1 MAQTS
6 DTRSGYSSDSGTSD
20 ISMSAVTPAEDARS
34 VMINQVSW
42 GAIFAGAV
50 IAVSAQVVLNMVGV
64 GVGAATLDPS
74 TGDNPTAGAFGIGA
88 GIWFAISTILAA
100 LLGGVA
106 AGRLSGKPKPSTAG
120 WHGLTA
126 WAVSTIFVIYLIGSS
141 VTSLVGGAVGT
152 VGNVVG
158 GAASTAGSV
167 VGSAIPN
174 DPFTAIEERIR
185 GSVPADADPE
195 AARDAAIAAVRTAL
209 TGTEAEGEQARRQAA
224 QALSQAQGIPVP
236 EAQQQI
242 EEYQAQFT
250 EAVNTA
256 QAAAT
261 EAADTATKAAT
272 RGALLAA
279 VVLILGAL
287 AGWFGGRMGVV
298 EPVVTARRRT
308 I

>member
-1 MAQTS
+1 
-6 DTRSGYSSDSGTSD
+6 
-20 ISMSAVTPAEDARS
+20 MSAVTPAEDARS

-152 VGNVVG
+152 GSIARS
-158 GAASTAGSV
+158 GAG
-167 VGSAIPN
+167 
-174 DPFTAIEERIR
+174 
-185 GSVPADADPE
+185 
-195 AARDAAIAAVRTAL
+195 
-209 TGTEAEGEQARRQAA
+209 
-224 QALSQAQGIPVP
+224 
-236 EAQQQI
+236 
-242 EEYQAQFT
+242 
-250 EAVNTA
+250 
-256 QAAAT
+256 
-261 EAADTATKAAT
+261 
-272 RGALLAA
+272 
-279 VVLILGAL
+279 
-287 AGWFGGRMGVV
+287 
-298 EPVVTARRRT
+298 
-308 I
+308 